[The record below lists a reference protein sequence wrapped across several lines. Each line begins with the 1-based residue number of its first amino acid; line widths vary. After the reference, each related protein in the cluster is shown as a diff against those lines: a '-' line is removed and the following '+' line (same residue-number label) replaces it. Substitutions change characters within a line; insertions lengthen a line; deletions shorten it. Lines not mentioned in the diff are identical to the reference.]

1 MQIKCSSPII
11 ACRSYLSHVIILL
24 GAEEPILQTSD
35 PRDTTMLK
43 VFPVITDL
51 IQSSLARQPLLCQR
65 ERNGLVRRVALAR
78 PRGIQSRYA
87 LGHIKLISC
96 FLDR

>member
-24 GAEEPILQTSD
+24 GVEEPILQTSD
-35 PRDTTMLK
+35 PRDATMLK

-51 IQSSLARQPLLCQR
+51 IQSYVAEAAEPIYGRSGARRTNQH
-65 ERNGLVRRVALAR
+65 EY
-78 PRGIQSRYA
+78 S
-87 LGHIKLISC
+87 
-96 FLDR
+96 